1 MFIRVP
7 RHWLH
12 LLGLPL
18 LTLLLTACPP
28 RTVGSNVANSASTRT
43 PASTREAKGAKAA
56 ADGVKLEPTDTP
68 TPLYTPTAGPTATAT
83 PKPLAKADP
92 DKAKQ
97 LVEAAHELF
106 LKSDLNGAESKLIEA
121 IAADPTSLAAQLQ
134 LTEVY
139 LFWPHYWRQ
148 ALVSAE
154 AATKLAPDD
163 PNALAYLS
171 WAQQGAHHF
180 DEAKKT
186 ALHAVE
192 LGPDNVLAHIALADV
207 LSSVYEVDDAYS
219 NAQKAVELDDQSANA
234 WTTLGSIATTLAY
247 RDEAGEAYDK
257 AVELEP
263 DFFAWHVLQARHEIE
278 VSGDSDAALEL
289 AQPAIKV
296 QPEHPFVLSFLVD
309 VALDKNDFQ
318 TAEETCNKMLV
329 YNQPATPYPDAYSCL
344 AGVKLLAEDAKGAD
358 LFQTLAEAIAPPA
371 RRDISVIRMR
381 LYNDEDA
388 CAKSRGLAES
398 WLKER
403 PYSVLAMRMIGA
415 SYLCEE
421 NFSKAEEYFKQA
433 LDRLPRSLADARLLA
448 GAYAR
453 DKKAPEARAVLNKVK
468 SFSADNP
475 LYYQALYEMNL
486 FIGQMADAIKAAQRW
501 QVLRPNS
508 TEAMTSLALAELFD
522 GKIDAAQS
530 YAQKA
535 FEAGDKSS
543 TVYTILGQAYS
554 RQGEFEKAE
563 NYLLLA
569 LGLDENHFL
578 AHNFLTQLYIFSG
591 QCDKAETQLE
601 WFKKNAKDNAD
612 SLKQYE
618 EMLTACKERAAAP
631 TPDAANALNDEAVL
645 REAET
650 ALKEAGAESRDIR
663 FTEQNNERSLFVAFT
678 SDLDKDSQEF
688 GELEHQLS
696 IALSRLLPR
705 VTSQPVGLILLTGS
719 KEEPQN
725 IIYIG
730 TRAARSWVNGDISDE
745 EFEKT
750 WLKESA
756 ESLRKQK

>member
-1 MFIRVP
+1 LASFVGFAIVDAAHDR
-7 RHWLH
+7 
-12 LLGLPL
+12 LPPAYSREQCSQFGECAHPSQHKGSQINQKCRSV
-18 LTLLLTACPP
+18 TL
-28 RTVGSNVANSASTRT
+28 
-43 PASTREAKGAKAA
+43 
-56 ADGVKLEPTDTP
+56 DPTDTP
-68 TPLYTPTAGPTATAT
+68 TPLHTPTPGPTATAT
-83 PKPLAKADP
+83 PKPAAKADP

-97 LVEAAHELF
+97 LVDTAHQLF
-106 LKSDLNGAESKLIEA
+106 LKSDLTGAEGKLIEA

-139 LFWPHYWRQ
+139 LYWPHYWRQ

-154 AATKLAPDD
+154 AATKLAPEDAT
-163 PNALAYLS
+163 ALAYLS

-180 DEAKKT
+180 DDAKKT

-192 LGPDNVLAHIALADV
+192 LGPENALAHTALADV
-207 LSSVYEVDDAYS
+207 LSSVYEIDDAYS
-219 NAQKAVELDDQSANA
+219 HAKKAAELDDKSANV
-234 WTTLGSIATTLAY
+234 WSTLGSIATTLAY
-247 RDEAGEAYDK
+247 PDEAGEAYDK

-263 DFFAWHVLQARHEIE
+263 NFFAWRVLQARHELEI
-278 VSGDSDAALEL
+278 SGDSEVALEL
-289 AQPAIKV
+289 AAPAIKV
-296 QPEHPFVLSFLVD
+296 QPDHPFVLSFLVD
-309 VALDKNDFQ
+309 VALDKNDFSA
-318 TAEETCNKMLV
+318 AEDTCNKMLV

-358 LFQTLAEAIAPPA
+358 LFQSLAEAIAPPA

-381 LYNDEDA
+381 LYNDQEA
-388 CAKSRGLAES
+388 CSKSRALAEG

-421 NFSKAEEYFKQA
+421 NFPKAQEYFKQA

-535 FEAGDKSS
+535 FDAGDKSS

-554 RQGEFEKAE
+554 RQGKFEQAE
-563 NYLLLA
+563 SYLLQA

-591 QCDKAETQLE
+591 QCDKAETQIE
-601 WFKKNAKDNAD
+601 WFKKNAKDNAE
-612 SLKQYE
+612 SLKQYQ
-618 EMLTACKERAAAP
+618 EMLDACQKHAAEP
-631 TPDAANALNDEAVL
+631 TPDPTNALNDDAVL
-645 REAET
+645 RAAEA
-650 ALKEAGAESRDIR
+650 ALKSAGAESRDIR

-678 SDLDKDSQEF
+678 SDLDKDSKEF

-705 VTSQPVGLILLTGS
+705 VNSQPIGLILLSGS

-725 IIYIG
+725 IIYIA
-730 TRAARSWVNGDISDE
+730 TRAARSWVNGDLSDD

-750 WLKESA
+750 WQKESA